1 MHVQR
6 EGRIPSPAAEAEAGP
21 RHRILQRYLL
31 PAQARYTPLSYT
43 SLAALPKLHPLAS
56 ATPTFRPLPPP
67 PHASA
72 FSPPPR
78 RLRSLLDRMQINVI
92 ALQGDMQQRARL
104 KAVDR
109 FIAQPQC
116 VLLATDVA
124 ARGLDFPAVD
134 YVVRPPAALTLA
146 F

>member
-1 MHVQR
+1 M
-6 EGRIPSPAAEAEAGP
+6 
-21 RHRILQRYLL
+21 
-31 PAQARYTPLSYT
+31 
-43 SLAALPKLHPLAS
+43 LHPLDPLQGPPAA
-56 ATPTFRPLPPP
+56 ATCRRHLPP
-67 PHASA
+67 
-72 FSPPPR
+72 SPPAAR

-109 FIAQPQC
+109 FIAQPHC

-134 YVVRPPAALTLA
+134 YVVHL
-146 F
+146 